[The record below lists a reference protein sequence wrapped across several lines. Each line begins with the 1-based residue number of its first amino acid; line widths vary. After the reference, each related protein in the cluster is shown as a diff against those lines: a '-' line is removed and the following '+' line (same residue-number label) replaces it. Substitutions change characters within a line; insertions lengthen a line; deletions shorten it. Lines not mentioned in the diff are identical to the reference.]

1 MSLQNIF
8 STEMK
13 KHNTKRNKNKN
24 SKKNGEA
31 RKEESDDWRTNRA
44 IVIIVIKWYV
54 TATFSLIAV
63 TFWIKENLSIFME
76 FIWK

>member
-31 RKEESDDWRTNRA
+31 RKEGSDDLRTNRA
-44 IVIIVIKWYV
+44 IVIIVIK
-54 TATFSLIAV
+54 
-63 TFWIKENLSIFME
+63 
-76 FIWK
+76 